1 LGIQTWIAGTNSGHL
16 EYFISVGFSFRPIP
30 AGCQRTTRTVM
41 LASVMF
47 RSPDEVEKLLDLWRH
62 SLPHGGTRRSIDK
75 NEKG

>member
-1 LGIQTWIAGTNSGHL
+1 
-16 EYFISVGFSFRPIP
+16 
-30 AGCQRTTRTVM
+30 M